1 LIGDN
6 SPQELIIFP
15 AGKKL
20 PVQDFLRKGLIEVHP
35 FIGKYFD
42 TMDFGEFFNKY
53 SLVVRELICKSLR
66 NKARQRRSIPKYY
79 EDFSILFNDANA
91 YDNQILSLSRLQPK
105 EGNTV
110 ALTMVI
116 NLSLTNSLELL
127 TKGFD
132 LDLYSV
138 TELPMIFSYLK
149 YLYTLLVLNRKSMV
163 LGMAGNDIPNLE
175 DMSQSSPKFLAKR
188 AKFSSLQKLMCD
200 EFELFQAL

>member
-1 LIGDN
+1 MIL
-6 SPQELIIFP
+6 FP

-42 TMDFGEFFNKY
+42 TMDFAEFFNKY
-53 SLVVRELICKSLR
+53 SLVVRELISKSLR

-79 EDFSILFNDANA
+79 EDFNILFNDANA

-149 YLYTLLVLNRKSMV
+149 YLYTLLVLNRKSMI

-188 AKFSSLQKLMCD
+188 AKFSSL
-200 EFELFQAL
+200 